1 MPVPDLPIKC
11 STSALEIPFPSCKKL
26 GPVVFI
32 LARSP
37 WIKRLKVNFEG
48 AFFFVYFHKLP
59 RMVSK

>member
-26 GPVVFI
+26 GSVVFI

-37 WIKRLKVNFEG
+37 WIKRLKVYFEG
-48 AFFFVYFHKLP
+48 TFFFV
-59 RMVSK
+59 